1 MDNYAQRWRAYRF
14 WNRVGIFALFALLPV
29 VAFSAFLTR
38 GSSDSSAVPYL
49 LVLAW
54 LVALGGALYR
64 IRSFRCPRCDK
75 TFTVEGWWSPSTK
88 GRKCVHCA
96 LELDSGA

>member
-1 MDNYAQRWRAYRF
+1 MDDYAQRWRTHRF

-29 VAFSAFLTR
+29 VAFTVFLAR
-38 GSSDSSAVPYL
+38 DSGDSGVFPYL
-49 LVLAW
+49 LVLMW

-64 IRSFRCPRCDK
+64 IRTVRCPRCGK

-96 LELDSGA
+96 LELDVG

>member
-1 MDNYAQRWRAYRF
+1 MDKHAQRWRAYRF

-38 GSSDSSAVPYL
+38 ASSDSSAVPYL
-49 LVLAW
+49 V
-54 LVALGGALYR
+54 GAR
-64 IRSFRCPRCDK
+64 
-75 TFTVEGWWSPSTK
+75 

-96 LELDSGA
+96 LALD